1 VIPMALNYEK
11 LEAAFRR
18 NKRPRGV
25 SVPAVADMRV
35 EALLVG
41 HQLDLWQRAA
51 EAVFREIQV
60 TDSGFMDFAQRDIQ
74 SLCARMYNRYSGL
87 TALSERLKANYEK
100 NNESHKRLFLRAMN
114 QAIGTSVA
122 DLLSDGQSA
131 AEVQLGVDRSVGL
144 ITTLSQEMSARL
156 GKEIMKGI
164 SEGRDDFSLR
174 KYILE
179 EASGYPEW
187 RAKLIARDQTG
198 KLFSGLSKVR
208 QQDVGITQYRWRTVG
223 DGAVRPTHAALSNTL
238 QEWSSPPDVG
248 HPGEDIQCRCV
259 ADPVLE
265 TARLFAA

>member
-1 VIPMALNYEK
+1 MTPMSLDYEK

-18 NKRPRGV
+18 NKRPMGV

-41 HQLDLWQRAA
+41 HQLDLWRRAA
-51 EAVFREIQV
+51 EAVFREVQV

-144 ITTLSQEMSARL
+144 ITTLSQEMAARL
-156 GKEIMKGI
+156 GKEIMWAYPRAGTTFH
-164 SEGRDDFSLR
+164 SGSTSSR
-174 KYILE
+174 K
-179 EASGYPEW
+179 
-187 RAKLIARDQTG
+187 
-198 KLFSGLSKVR
+198 
-208 QQDVGITQYRWRTVG
+208 
-223 DGAVRPTHAALSNTL
+223 L
-238 QEWSSPPDVG
+238 QG
-248 HPGEDIQCRCV
+248 IQCRERSLLLATRQESCFPGCRRSGSGTSV
-259 ADPVLE
+259 SPNIDGGQLGTE
-265 TARLFAA
+265 R